1 MLTKFFPELDRFPS
15 SEERDAAF
23 KRARVRI
30 GRRPIFSIAPFVLFF
45 IFVAAM
51 LWIRRLIGSLPY
63 LVVAQIAGLSLF
75 LATLA
80 ILTIS
85 LRRGIRGDLRRQLRA
100 NGIHICVTCGY
111 ELTHHQSDTCP
122 ECGSPRRA
130 DNGT

>member
-1 MLTKFFPELDRFPS
+1 MLAKFLPELDRFPS

-30 GRRPIFSIAPFVLFF
+30 GRRPIFSIGPVVLFF

-51 LWIRRLIGSLPY
+51 LWIRRVLGSLPY
-63 LVVAQIAGLSLF
+63 LVVSQVAGLSLF
-75 LATLA
+75 LAALA
-80 ILTIS
+80 VLSLS
-85 LRRGIRGDLRRQLRA
+85 LRRGIQRDLRRQLRA

-111 ELTHHQSDTCP
+111 ELTHHQSDYCP